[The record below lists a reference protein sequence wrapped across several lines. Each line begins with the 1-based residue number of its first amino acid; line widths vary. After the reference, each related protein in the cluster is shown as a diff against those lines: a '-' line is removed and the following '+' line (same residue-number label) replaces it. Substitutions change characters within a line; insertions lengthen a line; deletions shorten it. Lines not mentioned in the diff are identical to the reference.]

1 MTCNQCVF
9 NIRST
14 CALQQ
19 VTFKKRKIF
28 FLWRGGGGC
37 EEGRVSL
44 AGLGDELHSKL
55 MKTQLLIKFG
65 VILYYARCALV
76 PPTAISRMPPNSP
89 QRNKQHPEKRPQRRL
104 GECRTNVEWTAPS
117 RDPAT
122 ALTLLSGC
130 YSPEQNP
137 FGL

>member
-1 MTCNQCVF
+1 MCITTSYVQE
-9 NIRST
+9 
-14 CALQQ
+14 
-19 VTFKKRKIF
+19 KKDF
-28 FLWRGGGGC
+28 FFVEGGGC
-37 EEGRVSL
+37 EGGRVSL

-65 VILYYARCALV
+65 MILYYARCALV
-76 PPTAISRMPPNSP
+76 PSAAISRMPPNSP

-130 YSPEQNP
+130 YSPE
-137 FGL
+137 